1 MKRSLPLLTL
11 GLSLVLA
18 AALAASR
25 PAGAANDDWANVAKT
40 FGEQFKAKAGVSLK
54 QKRTAVNTLARS
66 RDARAVDLLT
76 AVLDDQDRY
85 AQKLRK
91 EWQQAEDAW
100 QEKTKKLDA
109 RVAEKR
115 KRARERGEDSVT
127 LDNEEAEWLGANNQP
142 GKMEEVKRQNDQ
154 KYAVVLDEETL
165 TLAVLRGVARVINDL
180 DGDELDVALNKATAA
195 ASAAKPDRRLIYV
208 KAFGY
213 AKGDKVTTWL
223 ETMTKD
229 TNAEVVQVALE
240 SLGRQNTERGADI
253 LIARLDDPRW
263 QVRASA
269 ITGLSFFRNGAVVG
283 KVMDALIERAK
294 KEEGVLQRN
303 FFVGMA
309 RIVQESVPATIEA
322 WESWW
327 KANRDDLIKKFSER
341 EGNGLPLED
350 DPQDVLIETHQG
362 SSSFYGITT
371 DSKHI
376 IYVVDVSGSMSAD
389 SKDPGKENSDPDAKK
404 RIDIAREEL
413 KKAIMG
419 LTSKEG
425 DERGEATF
433 NIVIFATTVTVY
445 KPGKMVEATAEAKK
459 AALKWIDENVVPTD
473 LTNIFDAI
481 EQAFNIVSA
490 TSDAKNLK
498 KGADTIFLMTDGA
511 PNRGKFFEPDL
522 ILKEVKRMNATRKIT
537 IHTIGVGE
545 GHFAPLLQNLAAQ
558 NGGQYIG
565 R

>member
-1 MKRSLPLLTL
+1 MRALSALTL
-11 GLSLVLA
+11 GAALLLALVLP
-18 AALAASR
+18 LSR

-66 RDARAVDLLT
+66 KDARAVDLLVG
-76 AVLDDQDRY
+76 VLDDQDRF

-109 RVAEKR
+109 RVDEKR

-127 LDNEEAEWLGANNQP
+127 LDSEEAEWLGANGQP

-154 KYAVVLDEETL
+154 KYANVLEEESL
-165 TLAVLRGVARVINDL
+165 TLAVLRGMARVMNDL
-180 DGDELDVALNKATAA
+180 DGPEFDTAAAKATAA
-195 ASAAKPDRRLIYV
+195 AGAAKPDRRLIYV
-208 KAFGY
+208 KALGY

-223 ETMTKD
+223 ETMSKD
-229 TNAEVVQVALE
+229 TNPEVVQTALE
-240 SLGRQNTERGADI
+240 SLGRQNTARGADI
-253 LIARLDDPRW
+253 LIARLEDPRW

-269 ITGLSFFRNGAVVG
+269 ISGLSMFRNGAVVA

-327 KANRDDLIKKFSER
+327 KANRDDLVKKFTER
-341 EGNGLPLED
+341 EGNGLPLEE

-389 SKDPGKENSDPDAKK
+389 SKDPGKENADPDAKK

-413 KKAIMG
+413 KKAVQS

-445 KPGKMVEATAEAKK
+445 KPGVMITASK
-459 AALKWIDENVVPTD
+459 ANKDAAVKWIDENVVPTD

-490 TSDAKNLK
+490 TNDAKNLK

-522 ILKEVKRMNATRKIT
+522 ILKEVKRMNATRKLT

-545 GHFAPLLQNLAAQ
+545 GHNAPLLQTLAAQ
-558 NGGQYIG
+558 NGGQYIA